1 MYTKQDLN
9 DAIKHLEEKI
19 DEIENCDCREEHKKL
34 LEMLIDLK
42 KIKKD
47 LEYFNNPVLLKSYN
61 VKKISGSGFME
72 VKSDMERI
80 EELKVRI
87 SNDISRHEE
96 ILFRI
101 DSALDMVKDHKDY
114 SIIDMKYLN
123 NMSYEDISEKLGVS
137 LKTVYGMRNRIL
149 GALEIHFKL
158 QRLIE
163 F

>member
-1 MYTKQDLN
+1 MAKEYEKNWEGVELMITKEQ
-9 DAIKHLEEKI
+9 KI
-19 DEIENCDCREEHKKL
+19 IFRKMEDILYSYNKY
-34 LEMLIDLK
+34 IN

-61 VKKISGSGFME
+61 VEKISGSGFME

-101 DSALDMVKDHKDY
+101 DSALDIIKIHKDY

-123 NMSYEDISEKLGVS
+123 NMSYEDITEKLGVS

>member
-1 MYTKQDLN
+1 MITKEQ
-9 DAIKHLEEKI
+9 KI
-19 DEIENCDCREEHKKL
+19 IFRKMEDILYSYNKY
-34 LEMLIDLK
+34 IN

-47 LEYFNNPVLLKSYN
+47 LEYFNNPILLKNYK
-61 VKKISGSGFME
+61 VEKISGSGFTE

-80 EELKVRI
+80 EELKVRL

-101 DSALDMVKDHKDY
+101 DGVLDMVKDHKDY

-123 NMSYEDISEKLGVS
+123 NMSYQDISEKLGVS

>member
-1 MYTKQDLN
+1 MATQ
-9 DAIKHLEEKI
+9 EQKI
-19 DEIENCDCREEHKKL
+19 IFRKMEDILYSYNKY
-34 LEMLIDLK
+34 IN

-61 VKKISGSGFME
+61 VEKISGSGFME
-72 VKSDMERI
+72 IKSDMERI

>member
-1 MYTKQDLN
+1 MGIGGIEVATQ
-9 DAIKHLEEKI
+9 EQKI
-19 DEIENCDCREEHKKL
+19 IFRKMEDILYSYNKY
-34 LEMLIDLK
+34 IN

-61 VKKISGSGFME
+61 VEKISGSGFME

-80 EELKVRI
+80 EELKVRL

-101 DSALDMVKDHKDY
+101 DSALDMIKDHRDY
-114 SIIDMKYLN
+114 NIIGMKYFN

-149 GALEIHFKL
+149 EALEIHFKL

>member
-1 MYTKQDLN
+1 MPTQ
-9 DAIKHLEEKI
+9 EQKI
-19 DEIENCDCREEHKKL
+19 IFRKMEDILYSYNKYVN
-34 LEMLIDLK
+34 
-42 KIKKD
+42 KIKKY
-47 LEYFNNPVLLKSYN
+47 LEYFNNPILLKSYN
-61 VKKISGSGFME
+61 IEKISGSGFME

-101 DSALDMVKDHKDY
+101 DSALDMIKDHRDY
-114 SIIDMKYLN
+114 NIIGMKYFN

>member
-1 MYTKQDLN
+1 MATQ
-9 DAIKHLEEKI
+9 EQKI
-19 DEIENCDCREEHKKL
+19 IFRKMEDILYSYNKY
-34 LEMLIDLK
+34 IN

-47 LEYFNNPVLLKSYN
+47 LEYFNNPILLKNYN
-61 VKKISGSGFME
+61 VEKIFGSGFME

-80 EELKVRI
+80 EELKVRL

-101 DSALDMVKDHKDY
+101 DSALDMIKDHRDY
-114 SIIDMKYLN
+114 NIIGMKYFN

-149 GALEIHFKL
+149 EALEIHFKL

>member
-1 MYTKQDLN
+1 MATQ
-9 DAIKHLEEKI
+9 EQKI
-19 DEIENCDCREEHKKL
+19 IFRKMEDILYSYNKY
-34 LEMLIDLK
+34 IN

-47 LEYFNNPVLLKSYN
+47 LEYFNNPILLKSYN
-61 VKKISGSGFME
+61 VEKISGSGFME

-137 LKTVYGMRNRIL
+137 LKTAYGMRNRIL

>member
-1 MYTKQDLN
+1 MATQ
-9 DAIKHLEEKI
+9 EQKI
-19 DEIENCDCREEHKKL
+19 IFRKMEDILYSYNKY
-34 LEMLIDLK
+34 IN

-61 VKKISGSGFME
+61 VEKISGSGFME

-101 DSALDMVKDHKDY
+101 DSALDMIKDHRDY
-114 SIIDMKYLN
+114 NIIGMKYFN

-149 GALEIHFKL
+149 EALEIHFKL

>member
-1 MYTKQDLN
+1 MITKEQ
-9 DAIKHLEEKI
+9 KI
-19 DEIENCDCREEHKKL
+19 IFRKMEDILYSYNKY
-34 LEMLIDLK
+34 IN

-61 VKKISGSGFME
+61 VEKISGSGFME

-137 LKTVYGMRNRIL
+137 LKTVYEMRNRIL

>member
-1 MYTKQDLN
+1 MATQEQK
-9 DAIKHLEEKI
+9 IIFRKMEEILYSYNKYI
-19 DEIENCDCREEHKKL
+19 N
-34 LEMLIDLK
+34 

-47 LEYFNNPVLLKSYN
+47 LEYFNNPILLKNYN
-61 VKKISGSGFME
+61 VEKISGSGFME

>member
-1 MYTKQDLN
+1 MATQ
-9 DAIKHLEEKI
+9 EQKI
-19 DEIENCDCREEHKKL
+19 IFRKMEDILYSYNKY
-34 LEMLIDLK
+34 IN

-47 LEYFNNPVLLKSYN
+47 LEYFNNPILLKSYSLD
-61 VKKISGSGFME
+61 KIPGSNFTE

-80 EELKVRI
+80 EELKIRI

-114 SIIDMKYLN
+114 SFIQMRYFDKKG
-123 NMSYEDISEKLGVS
+123 YEEIAEKLEVEVR
-137 LKTVYGMRNRIL
+137 TVYRIRNNIL
-149 GALEIHFKL
+149 SALEIHFKT
-158 QRLIE
+158 QRLLE

>member
-1 MYTKQDLN
+1 MATQ
-9 DAIKHLEEKI
+9 EQKI
-19 DEIENCDCREEHKKL
+19 IFRKMEDILYSYNKY
-34 LEMLIDLK
+34 IN

-61 VKKISGSGFME
+61 VEKISGSGFME

-80 EELKVRI
+80 EELKIRI

-101 DSALDMVKDHKDY
+101 DSALDMIKDHRDY
-114 SIIDMKYLN
+114 NIIGMKYFN

-149 GALEIHFKL
+149 EALEIHFKL